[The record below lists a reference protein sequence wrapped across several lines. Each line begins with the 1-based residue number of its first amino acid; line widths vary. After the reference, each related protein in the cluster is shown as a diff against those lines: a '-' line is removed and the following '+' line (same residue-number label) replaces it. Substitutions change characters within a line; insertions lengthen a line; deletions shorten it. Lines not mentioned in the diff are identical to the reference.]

1 MVDIMKALVVV
12 TGRGLGGDAVI
23 GLNIIKSLEAKGVQC
38 EIALD
43 STAPGILFEKNGYN
57 WHKISV
63 PQAGGHAASKLTTLK
78 AGLRTIKA
86 SFQCRSLIKKIKA
99 DVVVGVIGG
108 GAVVGCLAAKFAR
121 TPAVGILSTPLDTK
135 VCTKLNKSI
144 VFPESH
150 MFREKTI
157 PSNVIKSYF
166 PVQSTILKGDK
177 DKAIFKIKEHC
188 KREIEKN
195 PKALDFDE
203 NKKTILFSS
212 GSTIFEKMA
221 RAVSDYSKLT
231 DKYNIVLVG
240 LPLEEE
246 YYNWFNPENMI
257 YLSYIDWIKDLY
269 EIVDLAVLT
278 DDGMMLSEAMMCHLP
293 TIALL
298 RVKYGRY
305 HNMKEVFKDAVFEA
319 DNENLAETIEEVILK
334 LDSVKSKTA
343 VYGDKIAKSEDLIA
357 ETIINEVK

>member
-1 MVDIMKALVVV
+1 MKALIVV

-23 GLNIIKSLEAKGVQC
+23 GLNIIKSLESQGVKC

-43 STAPGILFEKNGYN
+43 SSAPGILFKNKGYS

-63 PQAGGHAASKLTTLK
+63 PQAGGHAASKFTTLK
-78 AGLRTIKA
+78 AGVKTIQA
-86 SFQCRSLIKKIKA
+86 AFQCRGLIKKINA

-108 GAVVGCLAAKFAR
+108 GAVVGCLAAKLAH
-121 TPAVGILSTPLDTK
+121 TPSIGILSTPLDTK
-135 VCTKLNKSI
+135 ICTKLNKCI
-144 VFPESH
+144 IFPESL

-157 PSNVIKSYF
+157 PPNVFKSYF
-166 PVQSTILKGDK
+166 PVRSNILDGDK
-177 DKAIFKIKEHC
+177 NQAISKIKQHC
-188 KREIEKN
+188 QEQIAKN
-195 PKALDFDE
+195 PNALDFNE

-246 YYNWFNPENMI
+246 YYDWFNPENMI
-257 YLSYIDWIKDLY
+257 YLSYIDWINDLY
-269 EIVDLAVLT
+269 KLVDLAVLT
-278 DDGMMLSEAMMCHLP
+278 DDGMMLSEAMMCNLP

-298 RVKYGRY
+298 KVKYGRY
-305 HNMKEVFKDAVFEA
+305 HNMKEVFKGAVFEA
-319 DNENLAETIEEVILK
+319 NNENLAQTIDEVILK
-334 LDSVKSKTA
+334 LDDVKAKTIS
-343 VYGDKIAKSEDLIA
+343 YGDKISKSENFIA
-357 ETIINEVK
+357 KTIINEAKSNN